1 MANSWTLATVKLF
14 GAASLLTLVMTL
26 LCPQNFGFAR
36 TTYESRIYD
45 FCERRYK
52 YIRNN
57 LHQAPSVVVT
67 GQPGLGK
74 YFSS

>member
-1 MANSWTLATVKLF
+1 MHGQLMDTSNSEVVRGCVALDLDDDTLAPSKLWIRKDY
-14 GAASLLTLVMTL
+14 L
-26 LCPQNFGFAR
+26 
-36 TTYESRIYD
+36 RIYD

-67 GQPGLGK
+67 GQPGLGE